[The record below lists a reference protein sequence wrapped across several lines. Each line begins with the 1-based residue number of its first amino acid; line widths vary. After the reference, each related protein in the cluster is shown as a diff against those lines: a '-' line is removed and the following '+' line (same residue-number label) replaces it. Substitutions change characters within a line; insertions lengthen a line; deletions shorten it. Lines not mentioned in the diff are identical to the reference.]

1 MDLLDPITAKD
12 EPDFQQVETTTMAQM
27 QIMIIDPSPYSFD
40 GVRFIN
46 ITNREAEN
54 AGGFVPLSPC
64 LVHIYSYQE
73 CLLGFC
79 DCTSTRLRHQSWSSP
94 AGGVM

>member
-64 LVHIYSYQE
+64 LVHIYVEVLRVILVCYYMLSAV
-73 CLLGFC
+73 LF
-79 DCTSTRLRHQSWSSP
+79 TSPLIATRTF
-94 AGGVM
+94 